1 MNKESIAIVG
11 GGPVG
16 LALAI
21 DLGQRG
27 IAVDVFE
34 KYETIHRIPKGQ
46 NLTQRS
52 AESFKS
58 WGVEDRVR
66 ESVAIP
72 LSFGTS
78 GMTAYGGLSSGY
90 HYKWLV
96 RSDVREFYAADNL
109 RIPQYTVEQILRER
123 AGGIDCISLHYNIEV
138 TEVETP
144 ETPVLIVKD
153 RTSGETRRH
162 DARYV
167 VGCDGARSVVRDSVG
182 ITRTFRSNRKRMIL
196 AVFRCPALDEL
207 MEQFDR
213 ISYMNVMN
221 PDKEGY
227 WQFFG
232 RVEFG
237 TWFFH
242 TTVPEDSTAETLD
255 FDQVLSTAVG
265 QAVESEVDYLGF
277 WDLRI
282 AVADNYRKGNV
293 FIAGDAAHTH
303 PPYGGYGVN
312 NGFEDV
318 RNLGWKLAAAI
329 ENWGSED
336 LLNTYTAERK
346 PVFDS
351 TADAFIARMI
361 AEDAAFVSK
370 FAPENDRQ
378 AFEAAWEQRSVGT
391 KRDVDGYC
399 PHYSGSPI
407 VIGGS
412 GVSSA
417 EGKHSHVARPGY
429 LLSPRLDSSER
440 TDHKALT
447 LFVVGEIAGVADEFI
462 EASEQC
468 RIPLVVQTLPD
479 NQDTKVWGSKAILVR
494 PDRFVS
500 WVWHGEAIDPG
511 GVIKKAVASDQA
523 SL

>member
-1 MNKESIAIVG
+1 MNGESVAIVG

-27 IAVDVFE
+27 IPVDLFE
-34 KYETIHRIPKGQ
+34 KYESIHKIPKGQ

-52 AESFKS
+52 AESFQS
-58 WGVEDRVR
+58 WGVEDRIR

-72 LSFGTS
+72 LSFGTA
-78 GMTAYGGLSSGY
+78 GLTAYRGLSSGY

-96 RSDVREFYAADNL
+96 RSDVRAYYAAENL
-109 RIPQYTVEQILRER
+109 RIPQYTVENILRER
-123 AGGIDCISLHYNIEV
+123 AREIDCVSVHYNVEV
-138 TEVETP
+138 TGVETP
-144 ETPVLIVKD
+144 DTPVLTVKD
-153 RTSGETRRH
+153 RTSGEASRH
-162 DARYV
+162 NASYV

-182 ITRTFRSNRKRMIL
+182 ITRTFRTNRKRMIL
-196 AVFRCPALDEL
+196 AVFRCPEFDEL

-213 ISYMNVMN
+213 ISYLNVMN

-255 FDQVLSTAVG
+255 FDEVLSTAVG
-265 QAVESEVDYLGF
+265 QAVKAEVDYLGF

-329 ENWGSED
+329 EGWGND
-336 LLNTYTAERK
+336 PLLDSYSTERK

-351 TADAFIARMI
+351 TADAFIRRMI
-361 AEDAAFVSK
+361 DEDAEFVSK
-370 FAPENDRQ
+370 FAPEINRQ
-378 AFEAAWEQRSVGT
+378 EFEAAWEQRSIGT

-407 VIGGS
+407 VIGGA
-412 GVSSA
+412 GASSA
-417 EGKHSHVARPGY
+417 QGAHSHVARPGY
-429 LLSPRLDSSER
+429 LLSPKLDSAKQTSQIG
-440 TDHKALT
+440 LT
-447 LFVVGEIAGVADEFI
+447 LFVVGEADGVADAFI
-462 EASEQC
+462 EASELTQ
-468 RIPLVVQTLPD
+468 IPLVVQTVPD
-479 NQDTKVWGSKAILVR
+479 NEQTQTWKSKAILVR

-500 WVWHGEAIDPG
+500 WVWDGQAINARD
-511 GVIKKAVASDQA
+511 VIRQAVAA
-523 SL
+523 G